1 MPVISSSLDQRSSS
15 TKSTVADVRGI
26 TKVGQENS
34 TSKELYYKDH
44 GSGPLVALIHGWP
57 LNGDAWEEQTAA
69 LLAVGNRVI
78 TYDRHVSTDPANP
91 RLDTCGYA

>member
-26 TKVGQENS
+26 IKVGQENS

-44 GSGPLVALIHGWP
+44 GSGPLVALIHG
-57 LNGDAWEEQTAA
+57 
-69 LLAVGNRVI
+69 
-78 TYDRHVSTDPANP
+78 
-91 RLDTCGYA
+91 